1 MDTNNSCLGSSS
13 SSCHELQKEEMWT
26 HQPTPTKEEA
36 KVIYSL
42 GWRLAGMEIWDGDEL
57 DLVAWLAV
65 LLPDIMIQIIHANA
79 H

>member
-1 MDTNNSCLGSSS
+1 
-13 SSCHELQKEEMWT
+13 MWT